1 MASNVCLALHNLAE
15 QCEATRDNATNDL
28 SGPFVD
34 LARAANP
41 NPIPNPNPNPYSN
54 PNPNPNPNRTP
65 NP

>member
-41 NPIPNPNPNPYSN
+41 NPNPNPNP
-54 PNPNPNPNRTP
+54 
-65 NP
+65 

>member
-41 NPIPNPNPNPYSN
+41 NPNPNPSPNPNP
-54 PNPNPNPNRTP
+54 
-65 NP
+65 